1 MVLIFISTRSR
12 HDSAMV
18 AGTSERFAL
27 TLLLVCFDPSDSM
40 KNLPS
45 WATNRSDR
53 GTILR
58 SRGTIIRSRGTILS
72 TKESVLV
79 LRGSF
84 T

>member
-58 SRGTIIRSRGTILS
+58 SRGTILS